1 MGPPKRE
8 PRPPQPGFSRST
20 DTAPQIGS
28 IVPDQAD
35 HRRRQV
41 YRLAVIAQVRA
52 AYGPS
57 ADLRLSQPGP
67 NVCPPACP

>member
-1 MGPPKRE
+1 
-8 PRPPQPGFSRST
+8 
-20 DTAPQIGS
+20 
-28 IVPDQAD
+28 
-35 HRRRQV
+35 
-41 YRLAVIAQVRA
+41 VIAQVRA